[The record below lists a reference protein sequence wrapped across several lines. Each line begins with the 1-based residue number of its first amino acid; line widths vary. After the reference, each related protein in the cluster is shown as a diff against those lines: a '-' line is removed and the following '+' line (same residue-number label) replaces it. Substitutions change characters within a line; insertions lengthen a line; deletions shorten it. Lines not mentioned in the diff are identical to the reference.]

1 MFVLFFRQKYFSK
14 ISRYLNHSEVINLLV
29 FSTACHPLNSLPR
42 REAKSP
48 PCIYKTYGRLLAE
61 TDLSF
66 TRYLYEK
73 INWDNRLIV
82 IKGVVL

>member
-1 MFVLFFRQKYFSK
+1 MAVCWL
-14 ISRYLNHSEVINLLV
+14 
-29 FSTACHPLNSLPR
+29 
-42 REAKSP
+42 
-48 PCIYKTYGRLLAE
+48 TYGRLLAE

-82 IKGVVL
+82 IKGATGDRNNRYQ

>member
-1 MFVLFFRQKYFSK
+1 MDRL
-14 ISRYLNHSEVINLLV
+14 
-29 FSTACHPLNSLPR
+29 
-42 REAKSP
+42 
-48 PCIYKTYGRLLAE
+48 YKAYGRLLAE

-82 IKGVVL
+82 IKGSKGVGKTTMLLQYILRSFEDKQKAMTA